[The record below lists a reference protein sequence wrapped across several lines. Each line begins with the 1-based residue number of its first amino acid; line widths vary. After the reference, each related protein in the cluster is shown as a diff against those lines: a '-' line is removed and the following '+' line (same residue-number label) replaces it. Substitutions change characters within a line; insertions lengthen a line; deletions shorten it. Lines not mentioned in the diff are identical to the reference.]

1 MQALTTRII
10 EAQRGGRRGSVYQVP
25 LNIVQAT
32 AVRDAL
38 AKALYD
44 KLFDW
49 IVQRVN
55 ASMRARGQISNTIG
69 ILDIYG
75 FEIFESNSF
84 EQLCINYVNEKLQVR
99 PPLSTSYVLG
109 ILLMTA
115 NFHSTHFE
123 NGTRRICPRTN
134 QMDSN

>member
-1 MQALTTRII
+1 MTSRII
-10 EAQRGGRRGSVYQVP
+10 EAQRGGRRGSVYNVP

-38 AKALYD
+38 AKAIYD

-55 ASMRARGQISNTIG
+55 ASMRARGQVYNTIG

-75 FEIFESNSF
+75 FEIFDTNSF
-84 EQLCINYVNEKLQVR
+84 EQLCINYVNEKLQVA
-99 PPLSTSYVLG
+99 L
-109 ILLMTA
+109 
-115 NFHSTHFE
+115 THY
-123 NGTRRICPRTN
+123 
-134 QMDSN
+134 MS

>member
-1 MQALTTRII
+1 
-10 EAQRGGRRGSVYQVP
+10 VYNVP

-38 AKALYD
+38 AKAIYD

-55 ASMRARGQISNTIG
+55 ASMRARGQVANTIG

-75 FEIFESNSF
+75 FEIFETNSF
-84 EQLCINYVNEKLQVR
+84 EQLCINYVNEKLQVIH
-99 PPLSTSYVLG
+99 PLTHL
-109 ILLMTA
+109 TKA
-115 NFHSTHFE
+115 NIHSTHAQ
-123 NGTRRICPRTN
+123 NRTGRICKGTN
-134 QMDSN
+134 QMDSHKLFRQ

>member
-1 MQALTTRII
+1 
-10 EAQRGGRRGSVYQVP
+10 VP

-38 AKALYD
+38 AKAIYD

-55 ASMRARGQISNTIG
+55 ASMRARGQVANTIG

-75 FEIFESNSF
+75 FEIFDTNSF
-84 EQLCINYVNEKLQVR
+84 EQLCINYVNEKLQV
-99 PPLSTSYVLG
+99 PTTFLFASDFL
-109 ILLMTA
+109 A
-115 NFHSTHFE
+115 NFHPTHPQ
-123 NGTRRICPRTN
+123 NRTRGIRSRA
-134 QMDSN
+134 D

>member
-1 MQALTTRII
+1 
-10 EAQRGGRRGSVYQVP
+10 

-38 AKALYD
+38 AKAMYD

-75 FEIFESNSF
+75 FEIFDTNSF

-99 PPLSTSYVLG
+99 
-109 ILLMTA
+109 ILLSSCLNSTY
-115 NFHSTHFE
+115 HSKSLF
-123 NGTRRICPRTN
+123 NLL
-134 QMDSN
+134 